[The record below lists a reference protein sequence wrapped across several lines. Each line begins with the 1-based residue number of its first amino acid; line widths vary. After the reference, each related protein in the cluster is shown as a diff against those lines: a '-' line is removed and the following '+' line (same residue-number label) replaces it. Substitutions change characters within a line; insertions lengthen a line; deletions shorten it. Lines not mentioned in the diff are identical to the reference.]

1 MTQKT
6 NCESPDKAKPAP
18 PEAARPVLAV
28 AEEIASTGGPRHEA
42 NGHSSFYDCRRRV
55 LERIGYPDEYP
66 LAYRPAVVEIA
77 SIITEVEV
85 LDGYYPVSV
94 CGEQL
99 PAGMVA
105 DVFAELTSEHV
116 MCVLDDFCE
125 RPAVRRRRQYL
136 RSMLYN
142 AAMELDLTTLADATK
157 MFASGLHKK

>member
-1 MTQKT
+1 MTQKA
-6 NCESPDKAKPAP
+6 NHESHDRAKPTP
-18 PEAARPVLAV
+18 PEAARPVLAA
-28 AEEIASTGGPRHEA
+28 AEEVASADGRGRGA
-42 NGHSSFYDCRRRV
+42 GGHSGFYDCRRRV

-66 LAYRPAVVEIA
+66 LAYRRAAVEIA
-77 SIITEVEV
+77 SIITEVEM

-142 AAMELDLTTLADATK
+142 AAMELDLSALADATK
-157 MFASGLHKK
+157 MFASGLRKK